1 MSICAVIVV
10 KWMTN
15 QFRVYTP
22 NLMPFI
28 PFSAGIDFRRQI
40 LTSKVDPRTENINMY
55 NDRGAHN
62 KGIEIRRK
70 ELTKTFMVISNWKNT
85 SLGLYTNMSSLYD
98 EGYTFTCIKVSAC
111 IATSCIIQCLTHII
125 GFENK
130 NETLKF

>member
-22 NLMPFI
+22 HVMPFI
-28 PFSAGIDFRRQI
+28 PFSAEIDFRRQI

-55 NDRGAHN
+55 NDRGPHN
-62 KGIEIRRK
+62 KGIEMKRK

-98 EGYTFTCIKVSAC
+98 EGYTFTMYQSISLLNYELHNSMSY
-111 IATSCIIQCLTHII
+111 TYNW
-125 GFENK
+125 F
-130 NETLKF
+130 